1 MSVGPFVLPLFLKS
15 SWGAD
20 TWPLK
25 LLIISSLSF
34 LSASNSWNFSERK
47 LTVSA
52 RSVSCFSTLI
62 WFSFK
67 VFVCSD
73 ISFTLDPSFLQ
84 QSRQDTSTAWR
95 VQTLFKNLIIAVTST
110 WCCFFGYILF
120 RSDTPIFATS
130 SSELQFVK
138 HGIKCDTEKEIMKLV
153 WKVVKFHYRISES
166 QQRSISPCGRCFAQL
181 LLQE

>member
-1 MSVGPFVLPLFLKS
+1 MSVGPFVLRLFLKS

-25 LLIISSLSF
+25 LLIIYSLSF

-52 RSVSCFSTLI
+52 RSVSCFSILI

-67 VFVCSD
+67 VFVFSD
-73 ISFTLDPSFLQ
+73 ISFTLDPNFLQ

-95 VQTLFKNLIIAVTST
+95 VQNLFKNLIIAVTST
-110 WCCFFGYILF
+110 WCCFFGYNFLG
-120 RSDTPIFATS
+120 ATHQY
-130 SSELQFVK
+130 LQQVPPS
-138 HGIKCDTEKEIMKLV
+138 
-153 WKVVKFHYRISES
+153 YS
-166 QQRSISPCGRCFAQL
+166 L
-181 LLQE
+181 LSMVLNVTLKKR